1 MITDLAGRDLRLPF
15 LVSAL
20 DAAILVDKAL

>member
-1 MITDLAGRDLRLPF
+1 MEELQIYLRSF

-20 DAAILVDKAL
+20 DAVE